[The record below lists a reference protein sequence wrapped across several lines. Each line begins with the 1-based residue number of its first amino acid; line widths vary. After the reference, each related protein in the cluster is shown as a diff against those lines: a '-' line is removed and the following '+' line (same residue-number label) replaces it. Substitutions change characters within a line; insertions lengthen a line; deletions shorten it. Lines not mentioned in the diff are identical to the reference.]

1 MCITC
6 RIGDWYCASSRVK
19 YPNLKFGIPEPGNYL
34 TYPANREVRK
44 IMIDSKGALFFLEW
58 DIYVIVIVRKP
69 KGGYLQ
75 SPRNFWEDQFVF
87 SPRQGWNPWNVV
99 SQVSFQDLSNIL
111 CLAVLWIILVVLVFP
126 NTQIQQMSNSE
137 FIFGLAKKTS
147 VFL

>member
-1 MCITC
+1 MFSVTWWSHPLQNRRLVLCL
-6 RIGDWYCASSRVK
+6 
-19 YPNLKFGIPEPGNYL
+19 LKGEIPEPGNYL
-34 TYPANREVRK
+34 TYPAFNGKKKENHDQWSTQKVP
-44 IMIDSKGALFFLEW
+44 FFLEW
-58 DIYVIVIVRKP
+58 DIYVILRSKRRVSTISKE
-69 KGGYLQ
+69 
-75 SPRNFWEDQFVF
+75 FWEDQFVF

-99 SQVSFQDLSNIL
+99 SQVSSQDLPNIL